1 MPPSRSSRV
10 VWLTGL
16 AFALGM
22 VVPAVPLPAVEDGSA
37 VRLFRIVTI
46 RTDVLLGLTARE
58 LAALGSGA
66 EVDRLARC
74 FAEAGQVTAWH
85 YRIGRSSDG
94 AQRWMTSGRVAVLR
108 DDALLVVPYADTL
121 PIMAPPTV

>member
-1 MPPSRSSRV
+1 MPPSRSSRI

-22 VVPAVPLPAVEDGSA
+22 VSPAAPLPAVEEGPA

-66 EVDRLARC
+66 EVERLARC
-74 FAEAGQVTAWH
+74 FADAGQVTAWH
-85 YRIGRSSDG
+85 YRIGLGPGG
-94 AQRWMTSGRVAVLR
+94 AQRWMTSGRVAVPR
-108 DDALLVVPYADTL
+108 QEALLVAAYVATL

>member
-1 MPPSRSSRV
+1 V

-22 VVPAVPLPAVEDGSA
+22 VVPAVPLPAVEEGSA

-85 YRIGRSSDG
+85 YRIGRGPDG
-94 AQRWMTSGRVAVLR
+94 AQRWMTNGRVAVLR
-108 DDALLVVPYADTL
+108 DDALLVAPYAATL
-121 PIMAPPTV
+121 PITAPPTV